1 MSACAQVYNVPGP
14 KGATGGNGTNG
25 TNGVN
30 AFTVLTDGFVMPAVG
45 DTVVAEVEDS
55 SWIVP
60 SNGVGAIGEVD
71 GQVIVVEFAGS
82 FLCTSVVDATHVLL
96 YNLGYPFNSAPTT
109 AIPSGAKVAPGGTQ
123 GPSGT
128 AAGGA
133 LLAANNLS
141 DVDDIA
147 TARASLGLGALAI
160 LSSLSD
166 AEFTGVLEVAHG
178 GTGASD
184 VAGARGALGL
194 GTMATQNAAAVAIGG
209 GTAVFSVVFST
220 EVDATTLNVLGTT
233 SLLGPLFLTAS
244 AVQSLLAASAIAPN
258 AATLKVVGSGGA
270 VVLVATPTITSP
282 AVDGQILVIRGSS
295 DVNTVTLQDVSSL
308 AGTKLRLGAA
318 TRVLGNRD
326 NITLQWDATGAEWIE
341 LSFTNVT

>member
-25 TNGVN
+25 TNGAN
-30 AFTVLTDGFVMPAVG
+30 AFTTLMDGFVMPVIG
-45 DTVVAEVEDS
+45 GTVVAEVADS

-60 SNGVGAIGEVD
+60 SNGVGVVGEVD

-96 YNLGYPFNSAPTT
+96 YNLGYSLNAAPAT
-109 AIPSGAKVAPGGTQ
+109 AIPSGAKVSPGGPQ

-128 AAGGA
+128 SAGGG
-133 LLAANNLS
+133 LVAANNLS
-141 DVDDIA
+141 DVVSPSA
-147 TARASLGLGALAI
+147 CRGHLGLGALAV
-160 LSSLSD
+160 LNTVSD
-166 AEFTGVLEVAHG
+166 AEFTGVLSIPHG

-184 VAGARGALGL
+184 AAGARGALGL
-194 GTMATQNAAAVAIGG
+194 GTLALQNANAVAISG
-209 GTAVFSVVFST
+209 GTAILAVANCT
-220 EVDATTLNVLGTT
+220 EVDTATLNVTGPTLMI
-233 SLLGPLFLTAS
+233 GPLYLAAS
-244 AVQSLLAASAIAPN
+244 AVQALLAASAITPN
-258 AATLKVVGSGGA
+258 AGTIKVIGNGGA

-282 AVDGQILVIRGSS
+282 AIDGQVVILRGTS
-295 DVNTVTLQDVSSL
+295 DVNTVTLQDVSTL

-326 NITLQWDATGAEWIE
+326 NITLQWDGTGLEWIE
-341 LSFTNVT
+341 LGFTNIV